1 MLGTIGGRRSGNKP
15 RNLSGAKPIF
25 PGPPLAKYSGASRA
39 EVRLA
44 QTDGQ
49 LTFEIVDD
57 GAGFDL
63 AATGYGTGLQGM
75 VDRLD
80 ALGGAVRVESRP
92 GEGTAVRGRIP
103 ARAADEEPCRPYS
116 SCPGRLM
123 CSQGGTVA
131 LSAEA
136 LRRADSCP

>member
-1 MLGTIGGRRSGNKP
+1 VPTEVRVENLGRYAQDVEAAVYFCTLEALN
-15 RNLSGAKPIF
+15 NV
-25 PGPPLAKYSGASRA
+25 AKYSGASRA

-44 QTDGQ
+44 QTDGE

-103 ARAADEEPCRPYS
+103 ARAANEEPADPTRP
-116 SCPGRLM
+116 
-123 CSQGGTVA
+123 
-131 LSAEA
+131 AEA
-136 LRRADSCP
+136 D

>member
-1 MLGTIGGRRSGNKP
+1 MPTEVRVENLGRYAQDVEAAVYFCTLEALN
-15 RNLSGAKPIF
+15 NV
-25 PGPPLAKYSGASRA
+25 AKYLGASRA

-44 QTDGQ
+44 QTDGE

-80 ALGGAVRVESRP
+80 ALGGAVRAESRP

-103 ARAADEEPCRPYS
+103 ARAADEEPADPTR
-116 SCPGRLM
+116 
-123 CSQGGTVA
+123 T
-131 LSAEA
+131 AEA
-136 LRRADSCP
+136 D

>member
-1 MLGTIGGRRSGNKP
+1 MPTEVRVENLGRYAQDVEAAVYFCTLEALN
-15 RNLSGAKPIF
+15 NV
-25 PGPPLAKYSGASRA
+25 AKYSGASRA

-44 QTDGQ
+44 QTDGE

-103 ARAADEEPCRPYS
+103 ARAANEEPADPTRP
-116 SCPGRLM
+116 
-123 CSQGGTVA
+123 
-131 LSAEA
+131 AEA
-136 LRRADSCP
+136 D

>member
-1 MLGTIGGRRSGNKP
+1 LR
-15 RNLSGAKPIF
+15 
-25 PGPPLAKYSGASRA
+25 
-39 EVRLA
+39 
-44 QTDGQ
+44 

-92 GEGTAVRGRIP
+92 GEGAAVRGRIP
-103 ARAADEEPCRPYS
+103 ARAANEDHSARS
-116 SCPGRLM
+116 RL
-123 CSQGGTVA
+123 
-131 LSAEA
+131 
-136 LRRADSCP
+136 